1 MRKLKLLSYLDM
13 IILYEPYYLY
23 VCRNFYRRFGG
34 FSLFGGTKIRNFSP
48 SCSSLLR
55 NPFVSF
61 NIIQS
66 PLSFSFYQVE
76 IGNGGFGK
84 SIFRP
89 ITALVLRC
97 KFVDAFILNFI
108 IILLLPLVDVLLYL
122 VECRENCRLPGPDA
136 YEPFKLSLY
145 ILEAALDT

>member
-34 FSLFGGTKIRNFSP
+34 FSLFDGTKIRNFSP

-61 NIIQS
+61 NIYS
-66 PLSFSFYQVE
+66 VPPLLFFLPS
-76 IGNGGFGK
+76 GNWKWWFW
-84 SIFRP
+84 
-89 ITALVLRC
+89 
-97 KFVDAFILNFI
+97 
-108 IILLLPLVDVLLYL
+108 
-122 VECRENCRLPGPDA
+122 
-136 YEPFKLSLY
+136 
-145 ILEAALDT
+145 